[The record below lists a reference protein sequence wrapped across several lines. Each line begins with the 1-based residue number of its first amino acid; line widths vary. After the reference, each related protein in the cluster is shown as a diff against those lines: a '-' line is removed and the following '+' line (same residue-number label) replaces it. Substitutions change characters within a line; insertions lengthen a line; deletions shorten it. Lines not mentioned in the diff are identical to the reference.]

1 DGGYGGGAGNNRG
14 DVPVLELARRSE
26 RADLPGPDFGEYVLQ
41 AAGANWRRGNDWADP
56 DGDVQTGTR
65 AATWSGGRGD
75 RQYRGDCGGGCAR
88 DGSADQRRGGKEG
101 ERRGGGWGKAAGAD
115 SASFVRSSKR
125 NRQCVI

>member
-1 DGGYGGGAGNNRG
+1 DGGYGGGAGNHRG
-14 DVPVLELARRSE
+14 DVSVLELARRSE

-75 RQYRGDCGGGCAR
+75 RQYRGDCGGGCAETEVR
-88 DGSADQRRGGKEG
+88 INGGAGKKASAAVEDARKLQPVH
-101 ERRGGGWGKAAGAD
+101 
-115 SASFVRSSKR
+115 SA
-125 NRQCVI
+125 